1 MMVMNN
7 ADDETVEKAG
17 ETGHTDNPKLV
28 AYAQMSRKL
37 YTHVCALERADL
49 WSERE
54 PRTCSGKKLLANHN
68 AKVC

>member
-1 MMVMNN
+1 M

-17 ETGHTDNPKLV
+17 ETGHTDKPKLV
-28 AYAQMSRKL
+28 AHMLKCQENYIRMFVVHLS
-37 YTHVCALERADL
+37 ADL

-54 PRTCSGKKLLANHN
+54 PRTCSGKKFMANHN